1 MLSVKTVFIQ
11 KESKMD
17 NVSDLLNDLIKR
29 GEVMDILDYKIFDSN
44 TPGMKVVIIQCKIIG
59 E

>member
-11 KESKMD
+11 KESKME

-29 GEVMDILDYKIFDSN
+29 GEVMDILDYKIFDAN